1 MYSLKFF
8 ISLVIF
14 AFTIILV
21 TKRPFKLGIG
31 YSAVIGA
38 FATISLGIVGLSQII
53 EVWNIVWNATFT
65 FIAII
70 MLSLIY
76 DEVGFFEYAAIKIA
90 ELAHGSGIKLF
101 VFMILL
107 GSVISAFFANDGAVL
122 VLTPIV
128 YSLLRRTGANEKTFL
143 AFIMAIGFISD
154 TASMPFTISNLVNI
168 IMSSY
173 FRIDFLSYMERMI
186 IPDLISV
193 VASLSVLLLVYR
205 RSIPGTLT
213 ANFASM
219 ETDAIKDR
227 AIVRSAVPTLI
238 ALVVVYSITGLM
250 GIPVA
255 FIAVPAVALLLIV
268 VSFRKTI
275 DTKKIIREAPWQIV
289 LFSLGMYIIIVG
301 MGNAGLI
308 LDISNLL
315 LAIQTLPEPVSLLLS
330 GYLFAFL
337 ASIMNNL
344 PAVMLGNLS
353 IQAGPN
359 LHILAYANV
368 IANDIGPKFTP
379 IGSLATLLWIY
390 TLDRKKGLKISYG
403 YYMKIGFIL
412 AFPVLTLSLL
422 GLWMSY
428 LL

>member
-8 ISLVIF
+8 ISLAIF

-21 TKRPFKLGIG
+21 IKRPFKLGIG
-31 YSAVIGA
+31 YSALIGA
-38 FATISLGIVGLSQII
+38 FATIFLGIAGLSQII

-65 FIAII
+65 FVAII
-70 MLSLIY
+70 ILSLIY
-76 DEVGFFEYAAIKIA
+76 DEVGFFEYSAIKIA

-101 VFMILL
+101 IFMILL
-107 GSVISAFFANDGAVL
+107 GSVVSAFFANDGAVL

-128 YSLLRRTGANEKTFL
+128 YSMLRRTGADEKTFL

-173 FRIDFLSYMERMI
+173 FRIDFLRYMERMI

-193 VASLSVLLLVYR
+193 AASLCFLLLVYR
-205 RSIPGTLT
+205 RSIPKALT

-219 ETDAIKDR
+219 ETDVIKDR
-227 AIVRSAVPTLI
+227 AIVRSAIPTLI

-250 GIPVA
+250 DIPVA

-275 DTKKIIREAPWQIV
+275 NTRKIIREAPWQIV

-308 LDISNLL
+308 LIISNLL
-315 LAIQTLPEPVSLLLS
+315 QAIQGFPEPFSLLFS

-359 LHILAYANV
+359 LHILAYANA

-403 YYMKIGFIL
+403 YYMKVGFVL

-422 GLWMSY
+422 GLWIAY
-428 LL
+428 LI